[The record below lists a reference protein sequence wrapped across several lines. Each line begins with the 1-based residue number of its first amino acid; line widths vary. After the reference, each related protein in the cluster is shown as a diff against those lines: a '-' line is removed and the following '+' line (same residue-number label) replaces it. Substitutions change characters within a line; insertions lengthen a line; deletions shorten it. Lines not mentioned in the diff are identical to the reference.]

1 MEEIINEQLVRDLY
15 GQYNPSADIL
25 QALKLS
31 KNFENNED
39 FVKAFY
45 GKYAPEKLTFERL
58 QNIKKKYY
66 PTQVV
71 DFGETP
77 EFGEVSEEFID
88 LTKLNDKEKADIE
101 SKFGTKQNPN
111 LDYLAEK
118 SRKKFLYINNRGK
131 AVYQDESYFD
141 YTNDLDLSKSD
152 VEARRRE
159 IKRNPAKYGIEFNKN
174 LGLLRGNLDY
184 EEQINIAL
192 LNGLKQDYL
201 VNKAKYKID
210 QELSKNNDYYALVQ
224 RPGYQGKGNVY
235 IQPSEVLKPD
245 YEKFEKE
252 RKAVQTDI
260 DNYIDLSKRV
270 NVAYENNELLLE
282 EIKSFQAKVV
292 DKNYQFNVEG
302 LADNEVIQLKDGR
315 LMPADDY
322 LKFVDNVEVFEATNK
337 AIQGKLPYL
346 KTAGAE
352 IDDLAIAAD
361 LLGRDYDMAKK
372 FIARAGTGFGS
383 LFVGGATYLG
393 RVQAYL
399 SLDKYDPKSQAEFD
413 KKMENLDKLDIKWQ
427 NYSTGVMNKYAPD
440 IKFKDAFK
448 DDNFGRFLAQE
459 ISTQLPIVTAM
470 IATGSTAGA
479 LGAGVKG
486 QTIAAATQIGISSAG
501 EQYGRMT
508 YEDSLTDYKLYS
520 NEEKFLISSGYG
532 AAEGFFGVAPSYYLL
547 NRTFNALSVPGRKVA
562 LDGATRYF
570 TNYIA
575 APPLVES
582 GSEALTSMV
591 QNGLLGRPVF
601 ENVDHAAFSGA
612 MFGAL
617 MNTAPAVAGAFM
629 QKFGDVK
636 KFEEFRLNNEKINEI
651 DYYTSFLDKRT
662 SEFKT
667 LTKQRDEY
675 FKANENILTKIA
687 GNINQKVS
695 KFAFSQYMKVTS
707 MQETLRSEAQSILD
721 GDLSQDA
728 KIEALEKLQAEF
740 DLYQNVRDLFRN
752 ENDYGNEFHLLKAED
767 PTAYEK
773 YFAQAY
779 GENANF
785 SENDAF
791 KRASEL
797 YFIEKYDNAINAA
810 KAIGGA
816 LNFNVQSFDTNK
828 QVLQYVKDNDITIPK
843 QMLDK
848 FTKGS
853 LNGLYFRD
861 KVTGKI
867 TQLMSK
873 ENSINNERAGTGY
886 HEIAHGAL
894 FAALGD
900 TNIDY
905 KPLSDLII
913 NWLKANDSKNYG
925 EMIRSVGPQ
934 RADANPEEIV
944 VNFLERVAEGKIK
957 PDKINNKIFM
967 GTVAESLSKVTNLNL
982 DFKSQTDAINLLF
995 GLGQKIKDGTLNR
1008 SDLKIIKSGL
1018 KPALT
1023 KADTEV
1029 QSEPTDKIAAS
1040 DSQAI
1045 QEMFNNKGVEALEQ
1059 IANQKYI
1066 KQQIDKIVDK
1076 YRIAGV
1082 PDFNTMEE
1090 DFRRALIS
1098 DPTYGVLGSLI
1109 QYDATR
1115 NPVLASHILFRLK
1128 QKSKTIAGDIFG
1140 KVFTEDVTGERAKKV
1155 STDPTNPEVLDQRE
1169 SLRTLL
1175 GLTPQIVDKVKKA
1188 VVKTFGTKLPSVESK
1203 EFRKALQNA
1212 FRVELKKLITDYI
1225 GKTNE
1230 NIQVEDDITVKI
1242 NPYKLFL
1249 EEQGK
1254 LVYGI
1259 ISQQNINKRFPPFK
1273 KPVINPETG
1282 QQAREATPEGNA
1294 IFTKQP
1300 YNKKQ
1305 FINFFLGDDVGAST
1319 KGTRKTALAE
1329 SLAEEIAFDAALDV
1343 LRQPDV
1349 YNKVQTISE
1358 MQGHQFNDNYISQ
1371 VAKEINRATDFK
1383 FSDSGIAKLLEDNNS
1398 EILESD
1404 FPTFYKKL
1412 LKNQAKYNVDVAD
1425 RKGQALEYYV
1435 AKQLEALIPGVKI
1448 LNMDE
1453 LQILK
1458 LGDTGIDVNLEIVG
1472 KKYGIE
1478 IKDKLSDRIGSV
1490 NGLVNIK
1497 KTYKGKVLNEILD
1510 AADVVTQRILKKYK
1524 EITGKDAEVNPETG
1538 AITIDTEFN
1547 GVDLIKKS
1555 GKKGE
1560 ANYLPFGLLGDIK
1573 NEQVTIP
1580 GTKPIAD
1587 FYQDKGDQYMYFG
1600 DFGLFSLNTNP
1611 FGLEI
1616 LSVLDLDLDTL
1627 INVNIS
1633 STTNKNGK
1641 RTLTVRARLNFKKAN
1656 TNTKMGAPLEI
1667 FADNQ
1672 FKASESIVNLDK
1684 EINDM
1689 IERKKGIESFKIF
1702 SKSKGKQV
1710 GLNNFNYLTERGSIF
1725 IPYSAEDF
1733 GGFIYEFAG
1742 KGKQGDADLKFFE
1755 DHLLR
1760 PYNAAMMAINN
1771 ERMALMGEFDAL
1783 KKQIKSVPKK
1793 LKEIIPGDVYTY
1805 SHAIRV
1811 WIWDKQ
1817 GMDVP
1822 DLSNN
1827 DKRALIREVN
1837 KDPDLVEFANT
1848 LIKINK
1854 AEGYPKPQNAWLG
1867 GNIKTDLFE
1876 SLNKEKR
1883 SKHLEQWQQNVDII
1897 FSEKNKNKMR
1907 AAYGNKFVENLEG
1920 ILERMK
1926 TGRNRKPGGNA
1937 LINGWLDWIN
1947 GSVGAIMFVNM
1958 RSAVLQT
1965 ISTFNYINW
1974 SDNNLIAA
1982 SRAFANQPQYWA
1994 DFARIFNSDYL
2005 RERRGG
2011 LKLNV
2016 QESELAEA
2024 ANKRGAKGV
2033 ISLLLKQGFL
2043 PTRIAD
2049 SFAISAG
2056 GASFFR
2062 NRTNKYIKEG
2072 LSQKE
2077 AETKA
2082 FEDFTMITE
2091 ESQQSSRPDRISAEQ
2106 ASNLGR
2112 VLLAFANTPMQYNRM
2127 IKRAGQDLINGRGD
2141 QKTNISKIVYYS
2153 FVQNLIFN
2161 ALQKAIFALG
2171 FGDDEV
2177 EDEVKKKKYTQIFDS
2192 MIDSLLRGN
2201 GILGQVIMAGKNSIL
2216 KYAREEKVELVDAL
2230 YDLSPPINSKIS
2242 KLNSAEYLLKYGKKE
2257 EMQKIS
2263 LRNPGLSAFAK
2274 IMEAVFNIPLDRAL
2288 RKAYN
2293 IESAMSEETEL
2304 WQKVALILGWNEWEL
2319 GVGPQAE
2326 KEKKKK
2332 KNQDPNLR
2340 NLDNFE
2346 NRLLKSIN
2354 N

>member
-15 GQYNPSADIL
+15 SQYNPSADIP

-31 KNFENNED
+31 KNFENNEE

-45 GKYAPEKLTFERL
+45 NKYAPEKLTFERL
-58 QNIKKKYY
+58 QNIKNKYY
-66 PTQVV
+66 PTKAV

-77 EFGEVSEEFID
+77 EFGEVSEQFLN
-88 LTKLNDKEKADIE
+88 LTKLSKEEKEDVE
-101 SKFGTKQNPN
+101 SKFGTAENPN
-111 LDYLAEK
+111 LDYLVEK
-118 SRKKFLYINNRGK
+118 ERIEQQYIDRSGRPIIGTTKYYQYTEDLNFTKADIETRK
-131 AVYQDESYFD
+131 
-141 YTNDLDLSKSD
+141 
-152 VEARRRE
+152 RE
-159 IKRNPAKYGIEFNKN
+159 IKNNPANYGIKFNKN

-184 EEQINIAL
+184 EKQINTAL
-192 LNGLKQDYL
+192 LNGLKQNYL
-201 VNKAKYKID
+201 VNKAKYKLD
-210 QELSKNNDYYALVQ
+210 QELSKNNDYYKEYYKQ
-224 RPGYQGKGNVY
+224 EGYAGYGNV
-235 IQPSEVLKPD
+235 ITQSLPITKPD

-252 RKAVQTDI
+252 KKAVQKDI
-260 DNYIDLSKRV
+260 DNYMDLSKRV
-270 NVAYENNELLLE
+270 NTAYENNELLLK
-282 EIKSFQAKVV
+282 EINSFQEKVYNT
-292 DKNYQFNVEG
+292 DHKFNIEG
-302 LADNEVIQLKDGR
+302 LADNELIQLKDGR

-322 LKFVDNVEVFEATNK
+322 LKFIDNVEVFESTNQ
-337 AIQGKLPYL
+337 AIKEKLPYL
-346 KTAGAE
+346 QTAGAE
-352 IDDLAIAAD
+352 INDLAVAAD
-361 LLGRDYDMAKK
+361 LLGKDYNMARK

-383 LFVGGATYLG
+383 LAVGTATQLG

-399 SLDKYDPKSQAEFD
+399 SLDKGDPKSQAEFD
-413 KKMENLDKLDIKWQ
+413 KKMDGLDKLDIKWQ

-440 IKFKDAFK
+440 IKFKNAFK

-459 ISTQLPIVTAM
+459 ISTQLPIITSM
-470 IATGSTAGA
+470 IATGATAGA
-479 LGAGVKG
+479 LGAKLAG
-486 QTIAAATQIGISSAG
+486 QTAASATQIGIASAG

-520 NEEKFLISSGYG
+520 DEEKFLISSGYG

-547 NRTFNALSVPGRKVA
+547 GRTFNALGANGRRVA
-562 LDGATRYF
+562 QDGMMRYF
-570 TNYIA
+570 GNYIA
-575 APPLVES
+575 APPLIES
-582 GSEALTSMV
+582 GSEALTSVV

-617 MNTAPAVAGAFM
+617 MNTAPSIAGAFM
-629 QKFGDVK
+629 RKFGDIK
-636 KFEEFRLNNEKINEI
+636 KFEEFRLNNDKINTI
-651 DYYTSFLDKRT
+651 DKQLAKLNKGAPLY
-662 SEFKT
+662 KT
-667 LTKQRDEY
+667 LQKQRDEY

-695 KFAFSQYMKVTS
+695 KFAFNQYMKITS
-707 MQETLRSEAQSILD
+707 LQETLRSDAQGVIDS
-721 GDLSQDA
+721 DLSNSEKVD
-728 KIEALEKLQAEF
+728 ALEKLQAEF

-752 ENDYGNEFHLLKAED
+752 ENDYGNEFHLLKAND

-773 YFAQAY
+773 FFTQAY
-779 GENANF
+779 SENANF

-797 YFIEKYDNAINAA
+797 YYIEKYDNAIKAA
-810 KAIGGA
+810 QTIGGA
-816 LNFNVQSFDTNK
+816 LNFNVQSFDTSK
-828 QVLQYVKDNDITIPK
+828 QVLQYVKDNDITIPEK
-843 QMLDK
+843 MLDK

-873 ENSINNERAGTGY
+873 ENSVNNERAGTGY
-886 HEIAHGAL
+886 HEIAHGVL
-894 FAALGD
+894 YEALGD

-913 NWLKANDSKNYG
+913 NWLKVNNSKVYG

-957 PDKINNKIFM
+957 PNNINNKVFM

-982 DFKSQTDAINLLF
+982 DFKSQTDAINLLI
-995 GLGQKIKDGTLNR
+995 GLGEKIKDGTLNKN
-1008 SDLKIIKSGL
+1008 DLAKIKQGL

-1023 KADTEV
+1023 EANKKV
-1029 QSEPTDKIAAS
+1029 QSEPTDKVAAS
-1040 DSQAI
+1040 DSQAV
-1045 QEMFNNKGVEALEQ
+1045 QAMFDKKGQDAILE
-1059 IANQKYI
+1059 IANQKYV
-1066 KQQIDKIVDK
+1066 KKQIDRIVNK
-1076 YRIAGV
+1076 YRDV
-1082 PDFNTMEE
+1082 PKFNTLEE
-1090 DFRRALIS
+1090 DFRMALIS
-1098 DPTYGVLGSLI
+1098 DPVYGILGSLRN
-1109 QYDATR
+1109 YDPAQ
-1115 NPVLASHILFRLK
+1115 NPVLVSHILGRLK
-1128 QKSKTIAGDIFG
+1128 LKSITIADKIFEE
-1140 KVFTEDVTGERAKKV
+1140 KFTQDVTEAKKV
-1155 STDPTNPEVLDQRE
+1155 STDPTNFEILDQRE
-1169 SLRTLL
+1169 SLRTSL
-1175 GLTPQIVDKVKKA
+1175 GLTPEIIEKVKKA
-1188 VVKTFGTKLPSVESK
+1188 VIKTFGTKLPNVTSLQ
-1203 EFRKALQNA
+1203 FRKALQKA
-1212 FRVELKKLITDYI
+1212 FRTELKPVVTNFIGKGDAYNKFLADNFKLIYSILPQST
-1225 GKTNE
+1225 
-1230 NIQVEDDITVKI
+1230 
-1242 NPYKLFL
+1242 L
-1249 EEQGK
+1249 
-1254 LVYGI
+1254 
-1259 ISQQNINKRFPPFK
+1259 NKRFKDFIVPVLDADGKQLREKTAEGKKIFK
-1273 KPVINPETG
+1273 KKRI
-1282 QQAREATPEGNA
+1282 
-1294 IFTKQP
+1294 TKQE
-1300 YNKKQ
+1300 
-1305 FINFFLGDDVGAST
+1305 FINYFLGDNVGAST

-1329 SLAEEIAFDAALDV
+1329 ALAEEIAFDATLDV
-1343 LRQPDV
+1343 LKQPEV

-1371 VAKEINRATDFK
+1371 VAKEIDRATDFK
-1383 FSDSGIAKLLEDNNS
+1383 FSDSGITNLLNDNNG

-1412 LKNQAKYNVDVAD
+1412 LRNQAKYKVNVKD

-1435 AKQLEALIPGVKI
+1435 AKQLEALIPNVKI
-1448 LNMDE
+1448 ENIEE

-1458 LGDTGIDVNLEIVG
+1458 LGDTGVDIVLDILG
-1472 KKYGIE
+1472 RKYGIE

-1490 NGLVNIK
+1490 NGLVNIN
-1497 KTYKGKVLNEILD
+1497 KTYQGELLQNIIEAKDKITE
-1510 AADVVTQRILKKYK
+1510 RILEKYK
-1524 EITGKDAEVNPETG
+1524 QITGKDAVVNSETG
-1538 AITIDTEFN
+1538 AITVDKTVDGIDILT
-1547 GVDLIKKS
+1547 
-1555 GKKGE
+1555 
-1560 ANYLPFGLLGDIK
+1560 LLGNIK
-1573 NEQVTIP
+1573 NEKVIVK
-1580 GTKPIAD
+1580 GTKLIAD
-1587 FYQDKGDQYMYFG
+1587 FYQNKGDQYMYF
-1600 DFGLFSLNTNP
+1600 DDIGLFSLNENP
-1611 FGLEI
+1611 FGLNV
-1616 LSVLDLDLDTL
+1616 LSILDLDLNTL

-1633 STTNKNGK
+1633 STTSTNTK
-1641 RTLTVRARLNFKKAN
+1641 RTLTVRARLNFEKAN
-1656 TNTKMGAPLEI
+1656 TNTKIGAPLEI
-1667 FADNQ
+1667 FADDQ

-1689 IERKKGIESFKIF
+1689 IERKKGIESFKVF

-1710 GLNNFNYLTERGSIF
+1710 GLNNFNYLTEKGSIF

-1742 KGKQGDADLKFFE
+1742 KGKRGDMDKKFFE
-1755 DHLLR
+1755 DHVLR

-1771 ERMALMGEFDAL
+1771 ERMSLMGEFDAL
-1783 KKQIKSVPKK
+1783 KKQISSVPKK
-1793 LKEIIPGDVYTY
+1793 LKNIIPGDVFTY
-1805 SHAIRV
+1805 SQAIRV
-1811 WIWDKQ
+1811 YIWDKQ
-1817 GMDVP
+1817 GMEVP

-1827 DKRALIREVN
+1827 DRRALIREVN
-1837 KDPDLVEFANT
+1837 KNPDLVEFANT

-1854 AEGYPKPQNAWLG
+1854 AEGYPKPQNSWLA

-1907 AAYGNKFVENLEG
+1907 AAYGNNFVANLEG

-1926 TGRNRKPGGNA
+1926 TGRNRKPGGSP
-1937 LINGWLDWIN
+1937 LINEWLDWIN

-1965 ISTFNYINW
+1965 ISMFNYINW

-1982 SRAFANQPQYWA
+1982 SKAFANQPQYWS
-1994 DFARIFNSDYL
+1994 DFVRIFNSDYL

-2024 ANKRGAKGV
+2024 ANKRGVRGV
-2033 ISLLLKQGFL
+2033 INLILKQGFL

-2072 LSQKE
+2072 LDQEAAQK
-2077 AETKA
+2077 KA
-2082 FEDFTMITE
+2082 FEDFMAVTE
-2091 ESQQSSRPDRISAEQ
+2091 DSQQSSRPDKISAEQ
-2106 ASNLGR
+2106 ASQLGR

-2177 EDEVKKKKYTQIFDS
+2177 EEEKKKKYTQIFDG
-2192 MIDSLLRGN
+2192 MVDSLLRGN
-2201 GILGQVIMAGKNSIL
+2201 GILGQIIMASKNVIL
-2216 KYAREEKVELVDAL
+2216 KYARDEKVELVDGL

-2242 KLNSAEYLLKYGKKE
+2242 KLNSAEYLIKYGKKE

-2263 LRNPGLSAFAK
+2263 LRNPGLQAFAQ
-2274 IMEAVFNIPLDRAL
+2274 IIEAVFNIPLDRAL

-2293 IESAMSEETEL
+2293 IESAMSEQTEL

-2326 KEKKKK
+2326 KEKNKK
-2332 KNQDPNLR
+2332 KNQDLNIR
-2340 NLDNFE
+2340 GLDNFE
-2346 NRLLKSIN
+2346 KRMLKSIN
-2354 N
+2354 

>member
-15 GQYNPSADIL
+15 SQYNPSADIL

-31 KNFENNED
+31 KNFEDNEE

-45 GKYAPEKLTFERL
+45 SKYAPEKLTLERL

-66 PTQVV
+66 PTKVV

-77 EFGEVSEEFID
+77 EFGEVSEQFIS
-88 LTKLNDKEKADIE
+88 LTKLSKKEKEDVE
-101 SKFGTKQNPN
+101 SKFGTKENPN
-111 LDYLAEK
+111 LDYLNTKTRTVDYSGMGFPTEEE
-118 SRKKFLYINNRGK
+118 Y
-131 AVYQDESYFD
+131 YQ
-141 YTNDLDLSKSD
+141 YTEDLDLSKAD
-152 VEARRRE
+152 VETRKRD
-159 IKRNPAKYGIEFNKN
+159 IKNNPANYGIEFNKN

-184 EEQINIAL
+184 EKQINIAL
-192 LNGLKQDYL
+192 LNGLKQNYL
-201 VNKAKYKID
+201 VNKSKYKLD
-210 QELSKNNDYYALVQ
+210 QELSKNNDYYKEYYKQ
-224 RPGYQGKGNVY
+224 EGYAGYGNVITQSY
-235 IQPSEVLKPD
+235 AVTKPD

-252 RKAVQTDI
+252 KKAVQKDV

-270 NVAYENNELLLE
+270 NTAYENNELLLK
-282 EIKSFQAKVV
+282 EINSFQEKVYNT
-292 DKNYQFNVEG
+292 DHKFNIEG
-302 LADNEVIQLKDGR
+302 LADNELIQLKDGR

-322 LKFVDNVEVFEATNK
+322 LKFIDNVEVFEATNQ
-337 AIQGKLPYL
+337 AIKEKLPYL
-346 KTAGAE
+346 QTAGAE
-352 IDDLAIAAD
+352 IDDLAVAAD
-361 LLGRDYDMAKK
+361 LLGRDYDMARK

-383 LFVGGATYLG
+383 LAVGTATQLG

-399 SLDKYDPKSQAEFD
+399 SLDKGDPKSQAEFD
-413 KKMENLDKLDIKWQ
+413 KKMDGLDKLDIKWQ

-440 IKFKDAFK
+440 IKFKNAFK
-448 DDNFGRFLAQE
+448 DANFGRFLAQE
-459 ISTQLPIVTAM
+459 ISTQLPIITSM
-470 IATGSTAGA
+470 IATGATASA
-479 LGAGVKG
+479 LGAKLAG
-486 QTIAAATQIGISSAG
+486 QTAASATQIGIASAG

-520 NEEKFLISSGYG
+520 DEEKFLISSGYG

-547 NRTFNALSVPGRKVA
+547 GRTFNALGASGRRVA
-562 LDGATRYF
+562 QDGMMRYF
-570 TNYIA
+570 GNYIA
-575 APPLVES
+575 APPLIES
-582 GSEALTSMV
+582 GSEALTSVV

-629 QKFGDVK
+629 RKFGDIK
-636 KFEEFRLNNEKINEI
+636 KFEEFRLNNDKINTI
-651 DYYTSFLDKRT
+651 DKELAKLNKEDPVY
-662 SEFKT
+662 KT
-667 LTKQRDEY
+667 LQKQRDEY

-695 KFAFSQYMKVTS
+695 KFAFNQYMKITS
-707 MQETLRSEAQSILD
+707 LQETLRSDAQAVQDS
-721 GDLSQDA
+721 DLSNSE
-728 KIEALEKLQAEF
+728 KIDALEKLQAEF

-752 ENDYGNEFHLLKAED
+752 ENDYGNEFHLLKAND

-773 YFAQAY
+773 FFAQAY
-779 GENANF
+779 SENANF

-797 YFIEKYDNAINAA
+797 YYIEKYDNAIKAA
-810 KAIGGA
+810 QTIGGA
-816 LNFNVQSFDTNK
+816 LNFNVQSFDTSK
-828 QVLQYVKDNDITIPK
+828 QVLQYVKDNDITIPEK
-843 QMLDK
+843 MLDK

-873 ENSINNERAGTGY
+873 ENSVNNERAGTGY
-886 HEIAHGAL
+886 HEIAHGVL
-894 FAALGD
+894 YEALGD

-913 NWLKANDSKNYG
+913 NWLKVNNSKVYG

-957 PDKINNKIFM
+957 PNNINNKVFM

-982 DFKSQTDAINLLF
+982 DFKSQTDAINLLI
-995 GLGQKIKDGTLNR
+995 GLGEKIKDGTLNKN
-1008 SDLKIIKSGL
+1008 DLAKIKQGL

-1023 KADTEV
+1023 EANKKV
-1029 QSEPTDKIAAS
+1029 QSEPTDKVAAS
-1040 DSQAI
+1040 DSQAV
-1045 QEMFNNKGVEALEQ
+1045 QDMFDNKGQDAILE
-1059 IANQKYI
+1059 IANQKYV
-1066 KQQIDKIVDK
+1066 KKQIDRIVNK
-1076 YRIAGV
+1076 YRDV
-1082 PDFNTMEE
+1082 PKFNALEE
-1090 DFRRALIS
+1090 DFRMALIS
-1098 DPTYGVLGSLI
+1098 DPVYGILGSLRN
-1109 QYDATR
+1109 YDPAQ
-1115 NPVLASHILFRLK
+1115 NPVLVSHILGRLK
-1128 QKSKTIAGDIFG
+1128 LKSITIADKIFEE
-1140 KVFTEDVTGERAKKV
+1140 KFTQDVTEAKKV
-1155 STDPTNPEVLDQRE
+1155 STDPTNPEILDQRE
-1169 SLRTLL
+1169 SLRTSL
-1175 GLTPQIVDKVKKA
+1175 GLTPEIIEKVKKA
-1188 VVKTFGTKLPSVESK
+1188 VIKTFGTKLPNVTSLQ
-1203 EFRKALQNA
+1203 FRKALQKA
-1212 FRVELKKLITDYI
+1212 FRTELKPVVTNFIGKGDAYNKFLADNFKLIYSILPQST
-1225 GKTNE
+1225 
-1230 NIQVEDDITVKI
+1230 
-1242 NPYKLFL
+1242 L
-1249 EEQGK
+1249 
-1254 LVYGI
+1254 
-1259 ISQQNINKRFPPFK
+1259 NKRFKDFIVPVLDADGKQLREKTAEGKKIFK
-1273 KPVINPETG
+1273 KKRI
-1282 QQAREATPEGNA
+1282 
-1294 IFTKQP
+1294 TKQE
-1300 YNKKQ
+1300 
-1305 FINFFLGDDVGAST
+1305 FINYFLGDNVGAST

-1329 SLAEEIAFDAALDV
+1329 ALAEEIAFDATLDV
-1343 LRQPDV
+1343 LKQPEV

-1371 VAKEINRATDFK
+1371 VAKEIDRATDFK
-1383 FSDSGIAKLLEDNNS
+1383 FSDSNITDLLNDNNG

-1412 LKNQAKYNVDVAD
+1412 LSNQAKYNVDVKD

-1435 AKQLEALIPGVKI
+1435 AKQLEALIPNVKI
-1448 LNMDE
+1448 ENIEE

-1458 LGDTGIDVNLEIVG
+1458 LGDTGIDIVLDIFG
-1472 KKYGIE
+1472 RKYGIE

-1490 NGLVNIK
+1490 NGLVNINE
-1497 KTYKGKVLNEILD
+1497 TYQGELLQNIIEAKDKITE
-1510 AADVVTQRILKKYK
+1510 RILEKYK
-1524 EITGKDAEVNPETG
+1524 QITGKDAVVNPETG
-1538 AITIDTEFN
+1538 AITVDKTVD
-1547 GVDLIKKS
+1547 GVDIL
-1555 GKKGE
+1555 E
-1560 ANYLPFGLLGDIK
+1560 LLGGIK
-1573 NEQVTIP
+1573 NEKVIVK
-1580 GTKPIAD
+1580 GTKLIAD
-1587 FYQDKGDQYMYFG
+1587 FYQNKGDQYMYF
-1600 DFGLFSLNTNP
+1600 DDIGLFSLNENP
-1611 FGLEI
+1611 FGLNV
-1616 LSVLDLDLDTL
+1616 LSILDLDLNTL

-1633 STTNKNGK
+1633 STTSTNTK
-1641 RTLTVRARLNFKKAN
+1641 RTLTVRARLNFEKAN
-1656 TNTKMGAPLEI
+1656 TNTKIGAPLEI
-1667 FADNQ
+1667 FADKQ

-1710 GLNNFNYLTERGSIF
+1710 GLNNFNYLTEKGSIF

-1742 KGKQGDADLKFFE
+1742 KGKRGEMDKKFFE
-1755 DHLLR
+1755 DHVLR

-1783 KKQIKSVPKK
+1783 KKEIKSVPKK
-1793 LKEIIPGDVYTY
+1793 LKEIIPGDVFTY
-1805 SHAIRV
+1805 SQAIRV
-1811 WIWDKQ
+1811 YIWDKQ
-1817 GMDVP
+1817 GMEVP

-1827 DKRALIREVN
+1827 DRRALIREVN
-1837 KDPDLVEFANT
+1837 KNPDLVEFANT

-1854 AEGYPKPQNAWLG
+1854 AEGYPKPGNSWLA

-1907 AAYGNKFVENLEG
+1907 AAYGNNFVANLEG

-1926 TGRNRKPGGNA
+1926 TGRNRKPGGSP

-1965 ISTFNYINW
+1965 ISMFNYVNW

-1982 SRAFANQPQYWA
+1982 SKAFANQPQYWS
-1994 DFARIFNSDYL
+1994 DFVRIFNSDYL

-2024 ANKRGAKGV
+2024 ASKRGAKGV
-2033 ISLLLKQGFL
+2033 INLILKQGFL

-2062 NRTNKYIKEG
+2062 NRTNTYVKQG
-2072 LSQKE
+2072 LNQEEAQK
-2077 AETKA
+2077 KA
-2082 FEDFTMITE
+2082 FEDFMMITE
-2091 ESQQSSRPDRISAEQ
+2091 ESQQSSRPDKISAEQ
-2106 ASNLGR
+2106 ASQLGR

-2177 EDEVKKKKYTQIFDS
+2177 EEEKKKKYTQIFDG
-2192 MIDSLLRGN
+2192 MTDSLLRGN
-2201 GILGQVIMAGKNSIL
+2201 GIVGQIIMASKNVIL
-2216 KYAREEKVELVDAL
+2216 KYARDEKVELVDGL

-2242 KLNSAEYLLKYGKKE
+2242 KVNSAEYLIKYGKKE
-2257 EMQKIS
+2257 EFQKIS
-2263 LRNPGLSAFAK
+2263 LRNPGLAAFAK
-2274 IMEAVFNIPLDRAL
+2274 IIEAVFNIPLDRAL

-2293 IESAMSEETEL
+2293 IESAMSEQTEL
-2304 WQKVALILGWNEWEL
+2304 WQKIALLLGWNEWEL

-2326 KEKKKK
+2326 KEKNKIKTSDNIQNQIRERLDKKIEK
-2332 KNQDPNLR
+2332 LR
-2340 NLDNFE
+2340 Q
-2346 NRLLKSIN
+2346 
-2354 N
+2354 

>member
-15 GQYNPSADIL
+15 SQYNPSADIP

-31 KNFENNED
+31 KNFENNEE

-45 GKYAPEKLTFERL
+45 NKYAPEKLTFERL
-58 QNIKKKYY
+58 QNIKNKYY
-66 PTQVV
+66 PTKAV

-77 EFGEVSEEFID
+77 EFGEVSEQFLN
-88 LTKLNDKEKADIE
+88 LTKLSKEEKEDVE
-101 SKFGTKQNPN
+101 SKFGTAENPN
-111 LDYLAEK
+111 LDYLVEK
-118 SRKKFLYINNRGK
+118 ERIEQQYIDRSGRPIIGTTKYYQYTEDLNFTKADIETRK
-131 AVYQDESYFD
+131 
-141 YTNDLDLSKSD
+141 
-152 VEARRRE
+152 RE
-159 IKRNPAKYGIEFNKN
+159 IKNNPANYGIKFNKN

-184 EEQINIAL
+184 EKQINIAL
-192 LNGLKQDYL
+192 LNGLKQNYL
-201 VNKAKYKID
+201 VNKAKYKLD
-210 QELSKNNDYYALVQ
+210 QELSKNNDYYKEYYKQ
-224 RPGYQGKGNVY
+224 EGYAGYGNV
-235 IQPSEVLKPD
+235 ITQSLPITKPD

-252 RKAVQTDI
+252 KKAVQKDI
-260 DNYIDLSKRV
+260 DNYMDLSKRV
-270 NVAYENNELLLE
+270 NTAYENNELLLK
-282 EIKSFQAKVV
+282 EINSFQEKVYNT
-292 DKNYQFNVEG
+292 DHKFNIEG
-302 LADNEVIQLKDGR
+302 LADNELIQLKDGR

-322 LKFVDNVEVFEATNK
+322 LKFIDNVEVFESTNQ
-337 AIQGKLPYL
+337 AIKEKLPYL
-346 KTAGAE
+346 QTAGAE
-352 IDDLAIAAD
+352 INDLAVAAD
-361 LLGRDYDMAKK
+361 LLGKDYNMARK

-383 LFVGGATYLG
+383 LAVGTATQLG

-399 SLDKYDPKSQAEFD
+399 SLDKGDPKSQAEFD
-413 KKMENLDKLDIKWQ
+413 KKMDGLDKLDIKWQ

-440 IKFKDAFK
+440 IKFKNAFK

-459 ISTQLPIVTAM
+459 ISTQLPIITSM
-470 IATGSTAGA
+470 IATGATAGA
-479 LGAGVKG
+479 LGAKLAG
-486 QTIAAATQIGISSAG
+486 QTAASATQIGIASAG

-520 NEEKFLISSGYG
+520 DEEKFLISSGYG

-547 NRTFNALSVPGRKVA
+547 GRTFNALGANGRRVA
-562 LDGATRYF
+562 QDGMMRYF
-570 TNYIA
+570 GNYIA
-575 APPLVES
+575 APPLIES
-582 GSEALTSMV
+582 GSEALTSVV

-617 MNTAPAVAGAFM
+617 MNTAPSIAGAFM
-629 QKFGDVK
+629 RKFGDIK
-636 KFEEFRLNNEKINEI
+636 KFEEFRLNNDKINTI
-651 DYYTSFLDKRT
+651 DKQLAKLNKGAPLY
-662 SEFKT
+662 KT
-667 LTKQRDEY
+667 LQKQRDEY

-695 KFAFSQYMKVTS
+695 KFAFNQYMKITS
-707 MQETLRSEAQSILD
+707 LQETLRSDAQGVIDS
-721 GDLSQDA
+721 DLSNSEKVD
-728 KIEALEKLQAEF
+728 ALEKLQAEF

-752 ENDYGNEFHLLKAED
+752 ENDYGNEFHLLKAND

-773 YFAQAY
+773 FFTQAY
-779 GENANF
+779 SENANF

-797 YFIEKYDNAINAA
+797 YYIEKYDNAIKAA
-810 KAIGGA
+810 QTIGGA
-816 LNFNVQSFDTNK
+816 LNFNVQSFDTSK
-828 QVLQYVKDNDITIPK
+828 QVLQYVKDNDITIPEK
-843 QMLDK
+843 MLDK

-873 ENSINNERAGTGY
+873 ENSVNNERAGTGY
-886 HEIAHGAL
+886 HEIAHGVL
-894 FAALGD
+894 YEALGD

-913 NWLKANDSKNYG
+913 NWLKVNNSKVYG

-957 PDKINNKIFM
+957 PNNINNKVFM

-982 DFKSQTDAINLLF
+982 DFKSQTDAINLLI
-995 GLGQKIKDGTLNR
+995 GLGEKIKDGTLNKN
-1008 SDLKIIKSGL
+1008 DLAKIKQGL

-1023 KADTEV
+1023 EANKKV
-1029 QSEPTDKIAAS
+1029 QSEPTDKVAAS
-1040 DSQAI
+1040 DSQAV
-1045 QEMFNNKGVEALEQ
+1045 QAMFDKKGQDAILE
-1059 IANQKYI
+1059 IANQKYV
-1066 KQQIDKIVDK
+1066 KKQIDRIVNK
-1076 YRIAGV
+1076 YRDV
-1082 PDFNTMEE
+1082 PKFNTLEE
-1090 DFRRALIS
+1090 DFRMALIS
-1098 DPTYGVLGSLI
+1098 DPVYGILGSLRN
-1109 QYDATR
+1109 YDPTQ
-1115 NPVLASHILFRLK
+1115 NPVLVSHILGRLK
-1128 QKSKTIAGDIFG
+1128 LKSITIADKIFEE
-1140 KVFTEDVTGERAKKV
+1140 KFTQDVTEAKKV
-1155 STDPTNPEVLDQRE
+1155 STDPTNFEILDQRE
-1169 SLRTLL
+1169 SLRTSL
-1175 GLTPQIVDKVKKA
+1175 GLTPEIIEKVKKA
-1188 VVKTFGTKLPSVESK
+1188 VIKTFGTKLPNVTSLQ
-1203 EFRKALQNA
+1203 FRKALQKA
-1212 FRVELKKLITDYI
+1212 FRTELKPVVTNFIGKGDAYNKFLADNFKLIYSILPQST
-1225 GKTNE
+1225 
-1230 NIQVEDDITVKI
+1230 
-1242 NPYKLFL
+1242 L
-1249 EEQGK
+1249 
-1254 LVYGI
+1254 
-1259 ISQQNINKRFPPFK
+1259 NKRFKDFIVPVLDADGKQLREKTAEGKKIFK
-1273 KPVINPETG
+1273 KKRI
-1282 QQAREATPEGNA
+1282 
-1294 IFTKQP
+1294 TKQE
-1300 YNKKQ
+1300 
-1305 FINFFLGDDVGAST
+1305 FINYFLGDNVGAST

-1329 SLAEEIAFDAALDV
+1329 ALAEEIAFDATLDV
-1343 LRQPDV
+1343 LKQPEV

-1371 VAKEINRATDFK
+1371 VAKEIDRATDFK
-1383 FSDSGIAKLLEDNNS
+1383 FSDSGITNLLNDNNG

-1412 LKNQAKYNVDVAD
+1412 LRNQAKYKVNVKD

-1435 AKQLEALIPGVKI
+1435 AKQLEALIPNVKI
-1448 LNMDE
+1448 ENIEE

-1458 LGDTGIDVNLEIVG
+1458 LGDTGVDIVLDILG
-1472 KKYGIE
+1472 RKYGIE

-1490 NGLVNIK
+1490 NGLVNIN
-1497 KTYKGKVLNEILD
+1497 KTYQGELLQNIIEAKDKITE
-1510 AADVVTQRILKKYK
+1510 RILEKYK
-1524 EITGKDAEVNPETG
+1524 QITGKDAVVNSETG
-1538 AITIDTEFN
+1538 AITVDKTVDGIDILT
-1547 GVDLIKKS
+1547 
-1555 GKKGE
+1555 
-1560 ANYLPFGLLGDIK
+1560 LLGNIK
-1573 NEQVTIP
+1573 NEKVIVK
-1580 GTKPIAD
+1580 GTKLIAD
-1587 FYQDKGDQYMYFG
+1587 FYQNKGDQYMYF
-1600 DFGLFSLNTNP
+1600 DDIGLFSLNENP
-1611 FGLEI
+1611 FGLNV
-1616 LSVLDLDLDTL
+1616 LSILDLDLNTL

-1633 STTNKNGK
+1633 STTSTNTK
-1641 RTLTVRARLNFKKAN
+1641 RTLTVRARLNFEKAN
-1656 TNTKMGAPLEI
+1656 TNTKIGAPLEI
-1667 FADNQ
+1667 FADDQ

-1689 IERKKGIESFKIF
+1689 IERKKGIESFKVF

-1710 GLNNFNYLTERGSIF
+1710 GLNNFNYLTEKGSIF

-1742 KGKQGDADLKFFE
+1742 KGKRGDMDKKFFE
-1755 DHLLR
+1755 DHVLR

-1771 ERMALMGEFDAL
+1771 ERMSLMGEFDAL
-1783 KKQIKSVPKK
+1783 KKQISSVPKK
-1793 LKEIIPGDVYTY
+1793 LKNIIPGDVFTY
-1805 SHAIRV
+1805 SQAIRV
-1811 WIWDKQ
+1811 YIWDKQ
-1817 GMDVP
+1817 GMEVP

-1827 DKRALIREVN
+1827 DRRALIREVN
-1837 KDPDLVEFANT
+1837 KNPDLVEFANT

-1854 AEGYPKPQNAWLG
+1854 AEGYPKPQNSWLA

-1907 AAYGNKFVENLEG
+1907 AAYGNNFVANLEG

-1926 TGRNRKPGGNA
+1926 TGRNRKPGGSP
-1937 LINGWLDWIN
+1937 LINEWLDWIN

-1965 ISTFNYINW
+1965 ISMFNYINW

-1982 SRAFANQPQYWA
+1982 SKAFANQPQYWS
-1994 DFARIFNSDYL
+1994 DFVRIFNSDYL

-2024 ANKRGAKGV
+2024 ANKRGVRGV
-2033 ISLLLKQGFL
+2033 INLILKQGFL

-2072 LSQKE
+2072 LDQEAAQK
-2077 AETKA
+2077 KA
-2082 FEDFTMITE
+2082 FEDFMAVTE
-2091 ESQQSSRPDRISAEQ
+2091 DSQQSSRPDKISAEQ
-2106 ASNLGR
+2106 ASQLGR

-2177 EDEVKKKKYTQIFDS
+2177 EEEKKKKYTQIFDG
-2192 MIDSLLRGN
+2192 MVDSLLRGN
-2201 GILGQVIMAGKNSIL
+2201 GILGQIIMASKNVIL
-2216 KYAREEKVELVDAL
+2216 KYARDEKVELVDGL

-2242 KLNSAEYLLKYGKKE
+2242 KLNSAEYLIKYGKKE

-2263 LRNPGLSAFAK
+2263 LRNPGLQAFAQ
-2274 IMEAVFNIPLDRAL
+2274 IIEAVFNIPLDRAL

-2293 IESAMSEETEL
+2293 IEL

-2326 KEKKKK
+2326 KEKNKK
-2332 KNQDPNLR
+2332 KNQDLNIR
-2340 NLDNFE
+2340 GLDNFE
-2346 NRLLKSIN
+2346 KRMLKSIN
-2354 N
+2354 

>member
-1 MEEIINEQLVRDLY
+1 MEEVINEQLVRDLY

-31 KNFENNED
+31 KNFEDNEE

-77 EFGEVSEEFID
+77 EFGEVSEEFIN
-88 LTKLNDKEKADIE
+88 LTELSDKEKADLE
-101 SKFGTKQNPN
+101 SKFGTKENPN
-111 LDYLAEK
+111 LNYLTPK
-118 SRKKFLYINNRGK
+118 SRKKVVVGLPYGVDTIQQEDY
-131 AVYQDESYFD
+131 YQ
-141 YTNDLDLSKSD
+141 YTEDLDLSKMD
-152 VEARRRE
+152 VAARRE
-159 IKRNPAKYGIEFNKN
+159 AIKRNPSKYGIEFNKN

-184 EEQINIAL
+184 DKQINIAL

-201 VNKAKYKID
+201 VNKSRYKLD
-210 QELSKNNDYYALVQ
+210 QELSKNNDYYALVN
-224 RPGYQGKGNVY
+224 RPGYQGRGNVY
-235 IQPSEVLKPD
+235 IQPSQVLKPD

-252 RKAVQTDI
+252 KKAVQTDI

-282 EIKSFQAKVV
+282 GIKSFQAKVT

-322 LKFVDNVEVFEATNK
+322 LKFVDDVEIFDATNK
-337 AIQGKLPYL
+337 AIQEKMPYL
-346 KTAGAE
+346 QTAGAE
-352 IDDLAIAAD
+352 IDDLSIAAD

-383 LFVGGATYLG
+383 LAVGTGTYLG

-399 SLDKYDPKSQAEFD
+399 SLDKHDPKSQAKFD
-413 KKMENLDKLDIKWQ
+413 KNMELLDKIDLQWQ

-440 IKFKDAFK
+440 IKFKNAFT
-448 DDNFGRFLAQE
+448 DENFGRFLAQE
-459 ISTQLPIVTAM
+459 ISTQLPIVTSM
-470 IATGSTAGA
+470 IATGGTAGA
-479 LGAGVKG
+479 LGAGVRG
-486 QTIAAATQIGISSAG
+486 QTIAAGTQISIASAG

-520 NEEKFLISSGYG
+520 NEEKFLISSLYG
-532 AAEGFFGVAPSYYLL
+532 SAEGFFGVAPSYYLL
-547 NRTFNALSVPGRKVA
+547 SRTFNALGANGRKVA
-562 LDGATRYF
+562 LDGMTRYF

-575 APPLVES
+575 APPLIES
-582 GSEALTSMV
+582 GSEAITSMA
-591 QNGLLGRPVF
+591 QNGLTGRPIF

-617 MNTAPAVAGAFM
+617 MNSAPSVAGAFM

-721 GDLSQDA
+721 GNLSQDA
-728 KIEALEKLQAEF
+728 KQEALEKLQAEF

-773 YFAQAY
+773 YFTQAY

-785 SENDAF
+785 SETDAF

-810 KAIGGA
+810 KTIGST
-816 LNFNVQSFDTNK
+816 LNYNVQSFDTNK

-848 FTKGS
+848 FNKGS
-853 LNGLYFRD
+853 LNGVYFRD

-894 FAALGD
+894 FTALGD

-913 NWLKANDSKNYG
+913 NWLKANDPKNYG

-957 PDKINNKIFM
+957 PDKLNNKVFM

-995 GLGQKIKDGTLNR
+995 GLGEKIKDGTLNKN
-1008 SDLKIIKSGL
+1008 DLAKIKQGL

-1023 KADTEV
+1023 EANKKV
-1029 QSEPTDKIAAS
+1029 QSEPIDKVAAS
-1040 DSQAI
+1040 DSQAV
-1045 QEMFNNKGVEALEQ
+1045 QDMFDNKGQDAILE
-1059 IANQKYI
+1059 IANQKYV
-1066 KQQIDKIVDK
+1066 KKQIDRIVNK
-1076 YRIAGV
+1076 YRDV
-1082 PDFNTMEE
+1082 PKFNALQE
-1090 DFRRALIS
+1090 DFRMALIS
-1098 DPTYGVLGSLI
+1098 DPVYGILGSLRN
-1109 QYDATR
+1109 YDPAQ
-1115 NPVLASHILFRLK
+1115 NPVLVSHILGRLK
-1128 QKSKTIAGDIFG
+1128 LKSITIADKIFEE
-1140 KVFTEDVTGERAKKV
+1140 KFTQDVTEAKKV
-1155 STDPTNPEVLDQRE
+1155 STDPTNPEILDQRE

-1175 GLTPQIVDKVKKA
+1175 GLTPEIIEKVKKA
-1188 VVKTFGTKLPSVESK
+1188 VIKTFGTKLPNVTSLQ
-1203 EFRKALQNA
+1203 FRKALQKA
-1212 FRVELKKLITDYI
+1212 FRTELKPVVTNFIGKGDAYNKFLADNFKLIYSILPQST
-1225 GKTNE
+1225 
-1230 NIQVEDDITVKI
+1230 
-1242 NPYKLFL
+1242 L
-1249 EEQGK
+1249 
-1254 LVYGI
+1254 
-1259 ISQQNINKRFPPFK
+1259 NKRFKDFILPVLDADGKQLREKTAEGKKIFK
-1273 KPVINPETG
+1273 KKRI
-1282 QQAREATPEGNA
+1282 
-1294 IFTKQP
+1294 TKQE
-1300 YNKKQ
+1300 
-1305 FINFFLGDDVGAST
+1305 FINYFLGDNVGAST

-1329 SLAEEIAFDAALDV
+1329 ALAEEIAFDATLDV
-1343 LRQPDV
+1343 LRQPEV

-1371 VAKEINRATDFK
+1371 VAKEIDRATDFK
-1383 FSDSGIAKLLEDNNS
+1383 FSDSGITDLLNDNNG

-1412 LKNQAKYNVDVAD
+1412 LSNQAKYNVNVKD

-1435 AKQLEALIPGVKI
+1435 AKQLEALIPNVKI
-1448 LNMDE
+1448 ENIEE

-1458 LGDTGIDVNLEIVG
+1458 LGDTGVDVVLNILG
-1472 KKYGIE
+1472 RKYGIE

-1490 NGLVNIK
+1490 NGLVNIN
-1497 KTYKGKVLNEILD
+1497 KTYQGELLQNIIEAKDKITE
-1510 AADVVTQRILKKYK
+1510 RILEKYK
-1524 EITGKDAEVNPETG
+1524 QITGKDAVVNPETG
-1538 AITIDTEFN
+1538 AITVDKTVD
-1547 GVDLIKKS
+1547 GVDILT
-1555 GKKGE
+1555 
-1560 ANYLPFGLLGDIK
+1560 LLGGIK
-1573 NEQVTIP
+1573 NEKVIVK
-1580 GTKPIAD
+1580 GTKLIAD
-1587 FYQDKGDQYMYFG
+1587 FYTNKGDQYMYF
-1600 DFGLFSLNTNP
+1600 DDIGLFSLNENP
-1611 FGLEI
+1611 FGLNV
-1616 LSVLDLDLDTL
+1616 LSILDLDLNTL

-1633 STTNKNGK
+1633 STTSTDTK
-1641 RTLTVRARLNFKKAN
+1641 RTLTVRARLNFEKAN

-1667 FADNQ
+1667 FADDQ

-1710 GLNNFNYLTERGSIF
+1710 GLNNFNYLSERGSVF

-1733 GGFIYEFAG
+1733 GGLIYEFAG

-1771 ERMALMGEFDAL
+1771 ERMGLMGEFDAL

-1793 LKEIIPGDVYTY
+1793 LKKVIPGDVYTY

-1827 DKRALIREVN
+1827 DKRALLREVN
-1837 KDPDLVEFANT
+1837 KNPDLVEFANT

-1854 AEGYPKPQNAWLG
+1854 AEGYPKPGDSWLG

-1907 AAYGNKFVENLEG
+1907 AAYGNKFVQNLEG

-1926 TGRNRKPGGNA
+1926 TGRNRKPGGNE

-1965 ISTFNYINW
+1965 ISIFNYINW

-1982 SRAFANQPQYWA
+1982 SKAFANQPQYWA
-1994 DFARIFNSDYL
+1994 DFSRIFNSDYL
-2005 RERRGG
+2005 KERRGG

-2024 ANKRGAKGV
+2024 ANKRGARGV
-2033 ISLLLKQGFL
+2033 VSLLLKQGFL

-2177 EDEVKKKKYTQIFDS
+2177 DDEVKKKKYTQIFDS

-2201 GILGQVIMAGKNSIL
+2201 GILGQIIMASKNAVL
-2216 KYAREEKVELVDAL
+2216 KYTRDEKVELVDAL

-2242 KLNSAEYLLKYGKKE
+2242 KLNSAEYLIKYGKKE
-2257 EMQKIS
+2257 EMQKIA
-2263 LRNPGLSAFAK
+2263 LRNPGLAAFAK
-2274 IMEAVFNIPLDRAL
+2274 VIEAVFNIPLDRAL

-2293 IESAMSEETEL
+2293 IESAMSEQTEL

-2326 KEKKKK
+2326 KDKKKK

>member
-15 GQYNPSADIL
+15 SQYNPSADIP

-31 KNFENNED
+31 KNFENNEE

-45 GKYAPEKLTFERL
+45 NKYAPEKLTFERL
-58 QNIKKKYY
+58 QNIKNKYY
-66 PTQVV
+66 PTKAV

-77 EFGEVSEEFID
+77 EFGEVSEQFLN
-88 LTKLNDKEKADIE
+88 LTKLSKEEKEDVE
-101 SKFGTKQNPN
+101 SKFGTAENPN
-111 LDYLAEK
+111 LDYLVEK
-118 SRKKFLYINNRGK
+118 ERIEQQYIDRSGRPIIGTTKYYQYTEDLNFTKADIETRK
-131 AVYQDESYFD
+131 
-141 YTNDLDLSKSD
+141 
-152 VEARRRE
+152 RE
-159 IKRNPAKYGIEFNKN
+159 IKNNPANYGIKFNKN

-184 EEQINIAL
+184 EKQINIAL
-192 LNGLKQDYL
+192 LNGLKQNYL
-201 VNKAKYKID
+201 VNKAKYKLD
-210 QELSKNNDYYALVQ
+210 QELSKNNDYYKEYYKQ
-224 RPGYQGKGNVY
+224 EGYAGYGNV
-235 IQPSEVLKPD
+235 ITQSLPITKPD

-252 RKAVQTDI
+252 KKAVQKDI
-260 DNYIDLSKRV
+260 DNYMDLSKRV
-270 NVAYENNELLLE
+270 NTAYENNELLLK
-282 EIKSFQAKVV
+282 EINSFQEKVYNT
-292 DKNYQFNVEG
+292 DHKFNIEG
-302 LADNEVIQLKDGR
+302 LADNELIQLKDGR

-322 LKFVDNVEVFEATNK
+322 LKFIDNVEVFESTNQ
-337 AIQGKLPYL
+337 AIKEKLPYL
-346 KTAGAE
+346 QTAGAE
-352 IDDLAIAAD
+352 INDLAVAAD
-361 LLGRDYDMAKK
+361 LLGKDYNMARK

-383 LFVGGATYLG
+383 LAVGTATQLG

-399 SLDKYDPKSQAEFD
+399 SLDKGDPKSQAEFD
-413 KKMENLDKLDIKWQ
+413 KKMDGLDKLDIKWQ

-440 IKFKDAFK
+440 IKFKNAFK

-459 ISTQLPIVTAM
+459 ISTQLPIITSM
-470 IATGSTAGA
+470 IATGATAGA
-479 LGAGVKG
+479 LGAKLAG
-486 QTIAAATQIGISSAG
+486 QTAASATQIGIASAG

-520 NEEKFLISSGYG
+520 DEEKFLISSGYG

-547 NRTFNALSVPGRKVA
+547 GRTFNALGANGRRVA
-562 LDGATRYF
+562 QDGMMRYF
-570 TNYIA
+570 GNYIA
-575 APPLVES
+575 APPLIES
-582 GSEALTSMV
+582 GSEALTSVV

-617 MNTAPAVAGAFM
+617 MNTAPSIAGAFM
-629 QKFGDVK
+629 RKFGDIK
-636 KFEEFRLNNEKINEI
+636 KFEEFRLNNDKINTI
-651 DYYTSFLDKRT
+651 DKQLAKLNKGAPLY
-662 SEFKT
+662 KT
-667 LTKQRDEY
+667 LQKQRDEY

-695 KFAFSQYMKVTS
+695 KFAFNQYMKITS
-707 MQETLRSEAQSILD
+707 LQETLRSDAQGVIDS
-721 GDLSQDA
+721 DLSNSEKVD
-728 KIEALEKLQAEF
+728 ALEKLQAEF

-752 ENDYGNEFHLLKAED
+752 ENDYGNEFHLLKAND

-773 YFAQAY
+773 FFTQAY
-779 GENANF
+779 SENANF

-797 YFIEKYDNAINAA
+797 YYIEKYDNAIKAA
-810 KAIGGA
+810 QTIGGA
-816 LNFNVQSFDTNK
+816 LNFNVQSFDTSK
-828 QVLQYVKDNDITIPK
+828 QVLQYVKDNDITIPEK
-843 QMLDK
+843 MLDK

-873 ENSINNERAGTGY
+873 ENSVNNERAGTGY
-886 HEIAHGAL
+886 HEIAHGVL
-894 FAALGD
+894 YEALGD

-913 NWLKANDSKNYG
+913 NWLKVNNSKVYG

-957 PDKINNKIFM
+957 PNNINNKVFM

-982 DFKSQTDAINLLF
+982 DFKSQTDAINLLI
-995 GLGQKIKDGTLNR
+995 GLGEKIKDGTLNKN
-1008 SDLKIIKSGL
+1008 DLAKIKQGL

-1023 KADTEV
+1023 EANKKV
-1029 QSEPTDKIAAS
+1029 QSEPTDKVAAS
-1040 DSQAI
+1040 DSQAV
-1045 QEMFNNKGVEALEQ
+1045 QAMFDKKGQDAILE
-1059 IANQKYI
+1059 IANQKYV
-1066 KQQIDKIVDK
+1066 KKQIDRIVNK
-1076 YRIAGV
+1076 YRDV
-1082 PDFNTMEE
+1082 PKFNTLEE
-1090 DFRRALIS
+1090 DFRMALIS
-1098 DPTYGVLGSLI
+1098 DPVYGILGSLRN
-1109 QYDATR
+1109 YDPAQ
-1115 NPVLASHILFRLK
+1115 NPVLVSHILGRLK
-1128 QKSKTIAGDIFG
+1128 LKSITIADKIFEE
-1140 KVFTEDVTGERAKKV
+1140 KFTQDVTEAKKV
-1155 STDPTNPEVLDQRE
+1155 STDPTNFEILDQRE
-1169 SLRTLL
+1169 SLRTSL
-1175 GLTPQIVDKVKKA
+1175 GLTPEIIEKVKKA
-1188 VVKTFGTKLPSVESK
+1188 VIKTFGTKLPNVTSLQ
-1203 EFRKALQNA
+1203 FRKALQKA
-1212 FRVELKKLITDYI
+1212 FRTELKPVVTNFIGKGDAYNKFLADNFKLIYSILPQST
-1225 GKTNE
+1225 
-1230 NIQVEDDITVKI
+1230 
-1242 NPYKLFL
+1242 L
-1249 EEQGK
+1249 
-1254 LVYGI
+1254 
-1259 ISQQNINKRFPPFK
+1259 NKRFKDFIVPVLDADGKQLREKTAEGKKIFK
-1273 KPVINPETG
+1273 KKRI
-1282 QQAREATPEGNA
+1282 
-1294 IFTKQP
+1294 TKQE
-1300 YNKKQ
+1300 
-1305 FINFFLGDDVGAST
+1305 FINYFLGDNVGAST

-1329 SLAEEIAFDAALDV
+1329 ALAEEIAFDATLDV
-1343 LRQPDV
+1343 LKQPEV

-1371 VAKEINRATDFK
+1371 VAKEIDRATDFK
-1383 FSDSGIAKLLEDNNS
+1383 FSDSGITNLLNDNNG

-1412 LKNQAKYNVDVAD
+1412 LRNQAKYKVNVKD

-1435 AKQLEALIPGVKI
+1435 AKQLEALIPNVKI
-1448 LNMDE
+1448 ENIEE

-1458 LGDTGIDVNLEIVG
+1458 LGDTGVDIVLDILG
-1472 KKYGIE
+1472 RKYGIE

-1490 NGLVNIK
+1490 NGLVNIN
-1497 KTYKGKVLNEILD
+1497 KTYQGELLQNIIEAKDKITE
-1510 AADVVTQRILKKYK
+1510 RILEKYK
-1524 EITGKDAEVNPETG
+1524 QITGKDAVVNSETG
-1538 AITIDTEFN
+1538 AITVDKTVDGIDILT
-1547 GVDLIKKS
+1547 
-1555 GKKGE
+1555 
-1560 ANYLPFGLLGDIK
+1560 LLGNIK
-1573 NEQVTIP
+1573 NEKVIVK
-1580 GTKPIAD
+1580 GTKLIAD
-1587 FYQDKGDQYMYFG
+1587 FYQNKGDQYMYF
-1600 DFGLFSLNTNP
+1600 DDIGLFSLNENP
-1611 FGLEI
+1611 FGLNV
-1616 LSVLDLDLDTL
+1616 LSILDLDLNTL

-1633 STTNKNGK
+1633 STTSTNTK
-1641 RTLTVRARLNFKKAN
+1641 RTLTVRARLNFEKAN
-1656 TNTKMGAPLEI
+1656 TNTKIGAPLEI
-1667 FADNQ
+1667 FADDQ

-1689 IERKKGIESFKIF
+1689 IERKKGIESFKVF

-1710 GLNNFNYLTERGSIF
+1710 GLNNFNYLTEKGSIF

-1742 KGKQGDADLKFFE
+1742 KGKRGDMDKKFFE
-1755 DHLLR
+1755 DHVLR

-1771 ERMALMGEFDAL
+1771 ERMSLMGEFDAL
-1783 KKQIKSVPKK
+1783 KKQISSVPKK
-1793 LKEIIPGDVYTY
+1793 LKNIIPGDVFTY
-1805 SHAIRV
+1805 SQAIRV
-1811 WIWDKQ
+1811 YIWDKQ
-1817 GMDVP
+1817 GMEVP

-1827 DKRALIREVN
+1827 DRRALIREVN
-1837 KDPDLVEFANT
+1837 KNPDLVEFANT

-1854 AEGYPKPQNAWLG
+1854 AEGYPKPQNSWLA

-1907 AAYGNKFVENLEG
+1907 AAYGNNFVANLEG

-1926 TGRNRKPGGNA
+1926 TGRNRKPGGSP
-1937 LINGWLDWIN
+1937 LINEWLDWIN

-1965 ISTFNYINW
+1965 ISMFNYINW

-1982 SRAFANQPQYWA
+1982 SKAFANQPQYWS
-1994 DFARIFNSDYL
+1994 DFVRIFNSDYL

-2024 ANKRGAKGV
+2024 ANKRGVRGV
-2033 ISLLLKQGFL
+2033 INLILKQGFL

-2072 LSQKE
+2072 LDQEAAQK
-2077 AETKA
+2077 KA
-2082 FEDFTMITE
+2082 FEDFMAVTE
-2091 ESQQSSRPDRISAEQ
+2091 DSQQSSRPDKISAEQ
-2106 ASNLGR
+2106 ASQLGR

-2177 EDEVKKKKYTQIFDS
+2177 EEEKKKKYTQIFDG
-2192 MIDSLLRGN
+2192 MVDSLLRGN
-2201 GILGQVIMAGKNSIL
+2201 GILGQIIMASKNVIL
-2216 KYAREEKVELVDAL
+2216 KYARDEKVELVDGL

-2242 KLNSAEYLLKYGKKE
+2242 KLNSAEYLIKYGKKE

-2263 LRNPGLSAFAK
+2263 LRNPGLQAFAK
-2274 IMEAVFNIPLDRAL
+2274 AIEAIFNIPLDRAL

-2293 IESAMSEETEL
+2293 IESAMSEQTEL

-2326 KEKKKK
+2326 KEKNKK
-2332 KNQDPNLR
+2332 KNQDLNIR
-2340 NLDNFE
+2340 GLDNFE
-2346 NRLLKSIN
+2346 KRMLKSIN
-2354 N
+2354 

>member
-15 GQYNPSADIL
+15 GQYNPSADIIR
-25 QALKLS
+25 ALKLS
-31 KNFENNED
+31 KNFENNEE

-45 GKYAPEKLTFERL
+45 NKYAPEKLTLERL

-66 PTQVV
+66 PPKAV

-77 EFGEVSEEFID
+77 EFGEVSEEFIN
-88 LTKLNDKEKADIE
+88 LTKLSDKEKADIE
-101 SKFGTKQNPN
+101 SKFGTKENPN
-111 LDYLAEK
+111 LDYLAVKTKEK
-118 SRKKFLYINNRGK
+118 KVVGLPYGVDTIQKQDY
-131 AVYQDESYFD
+131 YQ
-141 YTNDLDLSKSD
+141 YTEDLDLSKSD
-152 VEARRRE
+152 IETRRRE
-159 IKRNPAKYGIEFNKN
+159 IKNNPAKYGIEFNKN
-174 LGLLRGNLDY
+174 LGLLKGNLDY

-201 VNKAKYKID
+201 VNKAKYKLD
-210 QELSKNNDYYALVQ
+210 QEFSKNNDYYKEYYKEG
-224 RPGYQGKGNVY
+224 GYAGYGNV
-235 IQPSEVLKPD
+235 ITQDFAFTKPD

-252 RKAVQTDI
+252 KKAVQTDI

-270 NVAYENNELLLE
+270 NVAYENNELLLK
-282 EIKSFQAKVV
+282 EINSFQDKVFNR
-292 DKNYQFNVEG
+292 DYKFNVEG

-315 LMPADDY
+315 LMPVDDY
-322 LKFVDNVEVFEATNK
+322 LKFIDNVEIFESTNK
-337 AIQGKLPYL
+337 AIQEKLPYL
-346 KTAGAE
+346 QTAGAE
-352 IDDLAIAAD
+352 IDDLVVAAD
-361 LLGRDYDMAKK
+361 LLGRDYNMAKK
-372 FIARAGTGFGS
+372 FGARVATGFGS
-383 LFVGGATYLG
+383 LTVGTGTYLG

-399 SLDKYDPKSQAEFD
+399 SLDKGDPKSQAEFD
-413 KKMENLDKLDIKWQ
+413 KKIEGLDKIDLKWQ

-448 DDNFGRFLAQE
+448 GDNFGRFLAQE
-459 ISTQLPIVTAM
+459 ISTQLPIVTSM
-470 IATGSTAGA
+470 IATGGTAGA
-479 LGAGVKG
+479 LGAGVRG
-486 QTIAAATQIGISSAG
+486 QTIAAATQIGIASAG

-508 YEDSLTDYKLYS
+508 LEDSLNDYKLYS
-520 NEEKFLISSGYG
+520 NEEKFLISSLYG
-532 AAEGFFGVAPSYYLL
+532 SAEGFFGTAPSYYLL
-547 NRTFNALSVPGRKVA
+547 SRTFNTLGASGKKVA

-570 TNYIA
+570 RNFIA
-575 APPLVES
+575 APPLIES

-591 QNGLLGRPVF
+591 QNGLLGRPIF

-617 MNTAPAVAGAFM
+617 MNSAPSVAGAFM
-629 QKFGDVK
+629 HKFGDIK
-636 KFEEFRLNNEKINEI
+636 KYEEFRLNNDKINEI

-667 LTKQRDEY
+667 LTKQRNEY

-721 GDLSQDA
+721 GNLSQDA
-728 KIEALEKLQAEF
+728 KIEALKKLQAEF

-752 ENDYGNEFHLLKAED
+752 ETDYGNEFHLLKAED
-767 PTAYEK
+767 PAAYEK
-773 YFAQAY
+773 YFTQAY
-779 GENANF
+779 GENANL

-797 YFIEKYDNAINAA
+797 YFIEKYDNAIKAA
-810 KAIGGA
+810 KTIGEG
-816 LNFNVQSFDTNK
+816 LKYTVESFDTNK
-828 QVLQYVKDNDITIPK
+828 QLLQYIKDNNIIINKK
-843 QMLDK
+843 QLDK
-848 FTKGS
+848 FTQGA
-853 LNGLYFRD
+853 LNGVYYKD
-861 KVTGKI
+861 KVTNKI

-894 FAALGD
+894 FTALGD

-905 KPLSDLII
+905 QPLAELIQK
-913 NWLKANDSKNYG
+913 WLKANNTRMYQEMFKSLGTQRIAGIEADGTITDS
-925 EMIRSVGPQ
+925 
-934 RADANPEEIV
+934 EEVV
-944 VNFLERVAEGKIK
+944 VNFLEKVAEGKIK
-957 PDKINNKIFM
+957 PTTVNEKVFM
-967 GTVAESLSKVTNLNL
+967 GTVAESLSALSKLNL
-982 DFKSQTDAINLLF
+982 DFKSQTDAINLLIT
-995 GLGQKIKDGTLNR
+995 LGEKIKDGTLTR
-1008 SDLKIIKSGL
+1008 EDLQAIKSGL
-1018 KPALT
+1018 NT
-1023 KADTEV
+1023 KLVEADKKV
-1029 QSEPTDKIAAS
+1029 QSEPTDKVAAS

-1045 QEMFNNKGVEALEQ
+1045 QEMFNNKGIQALEQ

-1082 PDFNTMEE
+1082 PDFNAMEE
-1090 DFRRALIS
+1090 DFRRSLIS

-1128 QKSKTIAGDIFG
+1128 EKSKTIATNTFG
-1140 KVFTEDVTGERAKKV
+1140 KVFTEDITGERAKKV
-1155 STDPTNPEVLDQRE
+1155 STDPTNPEILNQRE

-1230 NIQVEDDITVKI
+1230 NIQVDDDITVKI

-1305 FINFFLGDDVGAST
+1305 FIDFFLGDAVGAST

-1383 FSDSGIAKLLEDNNS
+1383 FSDSGIAKLLENNNS

-1412 LKNQAKYNVDVAD
+1412 LRNQAKYNVDVAD

-1490 NGLVNIK
+1490 NGLVNINN
-1497 KTYKGKVLNEILD
+1497 TYKGKLLD
-1510 AADVVTQRILKKYK
+1510 NIIDAKDKITERILKKYK

-1538 AITIDTEFN
+1538 AITVDKTVN
-1547 GVDLIKKS
+1547 GVDIL
-1555 GKKGE
+1555 E
-1560 ANYLPFGLLGDIK
+1560 LLGNIK
-1573 NEQVTIP
+1573 NEKVVVK
-1580 GTKPIAD
+1580 GTKLLAD
-1587 FYQDKGDQYMYFG
+1587 FYEAKGDQYMYFG
-1600 DFGLFSLNTNP
+1600 NLGLFSLNTNP
-1611 FGLEI
+1611 FGLNLPSI
-1616 LSVLDLDLDTL
+1616 LDLDLNTL

-1633 STTNKNGK
+1633 STTSTDTT
-1641 RTLTVRARLNFKKAN
+1641 RTLTVRARLNFEKGAQYIKQEKKGIV
-1656 TNTKMGAPLEI
+1656 GAPLEI
-1667 FADNQ
+1667 FADDQ

-1725 IPYSAEDF
+1725 IPYSAEDL

-1742 KGKQGDADLKFFE
+1742 KGKRGEMDKKFFE

-1783 KKQIKSVPKK
+1783 KKEIKSVPKK

-1811 WIWDKQ
+1811 YIWDKQ
-1817 GMDVP
+1817 GMDIP

-1827 DKRALIREVN
+1827 DKRSLIRTVEN
-1837 KDPDLVEFANT
+1837 NADLLEFANT

-1926 TGRNRKPGGNA
+1926 TGRNRKPGGSP

-1965 ISTFNYINW
+1965 ISMFNYINW
-1974 SDNNLIAA
+1974 NDNNLIAA
-1982 SRAFANQPQYWA
+1982 SKAFANQPQYWS
-1994 DFARIFNSDYL
+1994 DFVRIFNSDYL

-2024 ANKRGAKGV
+2024 ASKRGAKGV
-2033 ISLLLKQGFL
+2033 ISLILKQGFL

-2062 NRTNKYIKEG
+2062 NRTNTYIKQG
-2072 LSQKE
+2072 LNQEEAQK
-2077 AETKA
+2077 KA
-2082 FEDFTMITE
+2082 FEDFMMITE

-2177 EDEVKKKKYTQIFDS
+2177 EEEKKKKYTQIFDG
-2192 MIDSLLRGN
+2192 MVDSLLRGN
-2201 GILGQVIMAGKNSIL
+2201 GILGQIIMAGKNAIL
-2216 KYAREEKVELVDAL
+2216 KYTRDEKVELVDAL

-2242 KLNSAEYLLKYGKKE
+2242 KLNSAEYLIKYGKKE
-2257 EMQKIS
+2257 EMQKIA
-2263 LRNPGLSAFAK
+2263 LRNPGLAAFAK
-2274 IMEAVFNIPLDRAL
+2274 VIEAIFNIPLDRAL

-2293 IESAMSEETEL
+2293 IESAMSEKTEL
-2304 WQKVALILGWNEWEL
+2304 WQKIALILGWNEWEL

-2326 KEKKKK
+2326 KDKKKK
-2332 KNQDPNLR
+2332 KKK
-2340 NLDNFE
+2340 E
-2346 NRLLKSIN
+2346 KIN
-2354 N
+2354 PDRITF